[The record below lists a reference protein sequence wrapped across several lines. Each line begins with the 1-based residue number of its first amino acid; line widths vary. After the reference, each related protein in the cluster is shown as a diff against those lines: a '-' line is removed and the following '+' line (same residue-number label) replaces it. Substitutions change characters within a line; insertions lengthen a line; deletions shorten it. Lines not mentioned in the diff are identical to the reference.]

1 MGPARA
7 EDSIRSNAFAKRPLM
22 FRNVLVVCTGNI
34 CRSPTAEIVLRKTLL
49 HRQIEVVSA
58 GLSAVA
64 GHGMCQSAAAV
75 LKRNGHEDFVHVARQ
90 LDASMVR
97 RADLILAM
105 EIAQIRA
112 IVTASP
118 ESRGKV
124 VLLSKWD
131 GGGDIPDPYRQSTAA
146 YEYVFQFINTSVRSW
161 INHL

>member
-1 MGPARA
+1 MGPVRA
-7 EDSIRSNAFAKRPLM
+7 EGSIRSNAFAKRRPM

-34 CRSPTAEIVLRKTLL
+34 CRSPTATIVLRKTLE
-49 HRQIEVVSA
+49 HDQIEVVSA

-64 GHGMCQSAAAV
+64 GQGICQSAAAT
-75 LKRNGHEDFVHVARQ
+75 LKRHGHEDTGHVARQ
-90 LDASMVR
+90 LDVVMVR

-105 EIAQIRA
+105 EVAQIRA
-112 IVTASP
+112 IVAASP

-131 GGGDIPDPYRQSTAA
+131 GGGDIPDPYRQSNAA